1 MPSLLN
7 LRGHRLAVVRIALV
21 VLPAF
26 LLFGYNQSSTGGI
39 LGYPP
44 FVHTF
49 PEIDT
54 VDAKGGNKVHKATIQ
69 GTVVAIYTIGC
80 LFGALFA
87 VPLGNRYGRRRALA
101 VHAVVGIIG
110 QTLQASSF
118 SLAQL
123 IVGRIVTGLGVG
135 GINALVPVWQS
146 ECTKP
151 KSRGRNVVVIGIFVA
166 TGQAMA
172 SWVNYGLGVIPHS
185 QVAWRLPLAIP
196 IIFILM
202 LLASVFFFPESP
214 VWLAQKGRINEATHV
229 YAILDDMADDS
240 DELRIKATA
249 VFDSFEIHRQRTVKG
264 WARILSKRQEEEF
277 YRACLAFAVNFNAQ
291 MTGAN
296 GVTYYAN
303 TIFTESLH
311 FATREAAVL
320 SASLLSWKI
329 LVCLIPLMIVDR
341 YGRKPLFI
349 ISGSGMSLA
358 MVSLAATVSQLDHSV
373 GSGRAAVF
381 FLFLYMT
388 FFPVGYLGANFLYAT
403 EIGVSELRVHFSA
416 IGTATHWLFNFVI
429 AEIIP
434 TCFASIGYQTY
445 IIFAVI
451 SAATVPLVLFIF
463 PETKGRSLE
472 QIDEIF
478 FSADKWYKVT
488 RDFKRSSPQDMESSG
503 TADGKI
509 ERVHASPDEKEA
521 EDTEEIEDMSTN

>member
-1 MPSLLN
+1 
-7 LRGHRLAVVRIALV
+7 
-21 VLPAF
+21 
-26 LLFGYNQSSTGGI
+26 
-39 LGYPP
+39 
-44 FVHTF
+44 
-49 PEIDT
+49 
-54 VDAKGGNKVHKATIQ
+54 
-69 GTVVAIYTIGC
+69 
-80 LFGALFA
+80 
-87 VPLGNRYGRRRALA
+87 
-101 VHAVVGIIG
+101 
-110 QTLQASSF
+110 
-118 SLAQL
+118 
-123 IVGRIVTGLGVG
+123 
-135 GINALVPVWQS
+135 
-146 ECTKP
+146 
-151 KSRGRNVVVIGIFVA
+151 
-166 TGQAMA
+166 MA

-196 IIFILM
+196 VVFILI
-202 LLASVFFFPESP
+202 LLGSVFFFPESP
-214 VWLAQKGRINEATHV
+214 VWLAQRGRINKATHV
-229 YAILDDMADDS
+229 YAILDDVAEDS
-240 DELRIKATA
+240 DELRIKATS
-249 VFDSFEIHRQRTVKG
+249 VFDSFEIHRQRTIKG
-264 WARILSKRQEEEF
+264 WARIFSRRQEEKEF

-329 LVCLIPLMIVDR
+329 LVCLIPLIIVDR

-349 ISGSGMSLA
+349 ISGSGMSA
-358 MVSLAATVSQLDHSV
+358 SMIGLAATVSRLDHSA
-373 GSGRAAVF
+373 GSGKAAVF

-451 SAATVPLVLFIF
+451 SAVTVPLVLFLF

-472 QIDEIF
+472 QIDKKIL
-478 FSADKWYKVT
+478 SADHWYKVT
-488 RDFKRSSPQDMESSG
+488 RDFQRMEAEDVESSG
-503 TADGKI
+503 AGVVDGK
-509 ERVHASPDEKEA
+509 VQQLTANEKEA
-521 EDTEEIEDMSTN
+521 DDTEEIEDMSVN